1 MFQSQISSKA
11 DSQKEEGLKLVWTQS
26 DQTSELDSNEYLME
40 AFNKFPY
47 PSASEISLLFWFMV
61 QRIKYGISWSSEEI
75 EEHVLNSARKW
86 TLPKLRGQGIREE
99 KEWRVN
105 FEADA
110 EDIMVDMPCSSSNS
124 GVFNLPPGRYKK
136 SKAQLATLRSS
147 FSRQHFPNEAELR
160 RLQQQTGL
168 SRNDIRK
175 WFSDS
180 RYQMRNSELQSDETE
195 PMLFINSKGEA
206 EYDKPHHTTSTL
218 RKVKELLHTPSCL
231 SKNSHELPGTQGN
244 QSVLTPSGR
253 PRKTKEQ
260 LNILK
265 SFFLQCQWPKSA
277 DYTRLVQQTG
287 LPRPDVIQWFGD
299 TRYAVK
305 NGQLRWVRG
314 SGVGTDI
321 ATEIKQQQNQHS
333 PYSRTDIRPLEK
345 YLRTTG
351 YLQEKDLDHF
361 ARNLT

>member
-1 MFQSQISSKA
+1 MLRLLKTLKLTLTARFPPRQIHKKKA
-11 DSQKEEGLKLVWTQS
+11 LPNLGQTSVPTIISVVCLPLVSEGLKLVWTQS

-86 TLPKLRGQGIREE
+86 TLQNSKKKGNEE
-99 KEWRVN
+99 KMLHKE
-105 FEADA
+105 
-110 EDIMVDMPCSSSNS
+110 ED
-124 GVFNLPPGRYKK
+124 L
-136 SKAQLATLRSS
+136 
-147 FSRQHFPNEAELR
+147 
-160 RLQQQTGL
+160 
-168 SRNDIRK
+168 
-175 WFSDS
+175 
-180 RYQMRNSELQSDETE
+180 ELQSDETE

-333 PYSRTDIRPLEK
+333 PYSSTF
-345 YLRTTG
+345 TT
-351 YLQEKDLDHF
+351 Q
-361 ARNLT
+361 R